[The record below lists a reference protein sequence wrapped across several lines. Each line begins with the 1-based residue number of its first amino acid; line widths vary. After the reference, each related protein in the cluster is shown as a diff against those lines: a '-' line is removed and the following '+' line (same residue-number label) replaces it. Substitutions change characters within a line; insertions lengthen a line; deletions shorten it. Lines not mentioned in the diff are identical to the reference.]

1 MALPKVRRGKL
12 TGDWFFQIYVN
23 TRLWTYHGIGL
34 SYHWLRDIIHVGCI
48 TSSKI
53 TVFWIFSYMLRLLL
67 HGIPTTLFIFAFILN
82 YNIRLLDTLHL
93 AHHHVRWALC
103 LNRAWVIVVVHEG
116 LFTLC
121 RVKEELFINCKW
133 VLFLPRWVIN
143 WPDCI
148 NIIGYILFCL
158 TNLLQLFSQVFIDL
172 IILTQ

>member
-1 MALPKVRRGKL
+1 MPKVRRGKFA
-12 TGDWFFQIYVN
+12 GDWFFQIYVN
-23 TRLWTYHGIGL
+23 TRLWTYHGTWL

-53 TVFWIFSYMLRLLL
+53 TTLWIFSYMLRLSL
-67 HGIPTTLFIFAFILN
+67 HNIPTTLFILAFILN
-82 YNIRLLDTLHL
+82 YDIGLFDTLHL
-93 AHHHVRWALC
+93 AHHHVRWTLC

-116 LFTLC
+116 LLTLC

-133 VLFLPRWVIN
+133 VLFLPGWVIN

-148 NIIGYILFCL
+148 NIIGDILFCL